1 MNSELE
7 IKTARIREML
17 DREKLGGVLLNAQHN
32 FAWISGGRS
41 NGIDETRESGAGS
54 ILITRQD
61 KTYLIAN
68 NIEMSRLLAEGV
80 SAAAF
85 EPIELSWQNE
95 KEPSKT
101 YELLR
106 SLVDGDIASDLPL
119 FPEIKPIES
128 LVAEC
133 RYELTESELHRLRD
147 LGRDAGVA
155 LEKAVML
162 ISPGLSEIQ
171 IARVVRDNLAAYD
184 LFPVVTLVGADERL
198 TRFRHPVPTAN
209 AWNRTLLIAVCTR
222 RHGLIA
228 SLSRM
233 ICVGDV
239 PADLQRRSEAA
250 AHVNAAL
257 YSATVAG
264 ATGSELYDVALRAYD
279 EREFAY
285 EINKHHQG
293 GACGYRTRDWVAH
306 PASSDIVRNNQAF
319 AWNPSITGTKT
330 EETGI
335 VTEGGFEIV
344 TASEGFPK
352 IPVTIG
358 GREYSSPGILSI
370 SKGVPA

>member
-7 IKTARIREML
+7 IKTGRIREML

-41 NGIDETRESGAGS
+41 NGIDQTRENGAGS
-54 ILITRQD
+54 VLITRQD
-61 KTYLIAN
+61 KIYLIAN
-68 NIEMSRLLAEGV
+68 NIEISRLLAEGV

-95 KEPSKT
+95 REPSKT

-106 SLVDGDIASDLPL
+106 SLVDGDIVSDIPL
-119 FPEIKPIES
+119 FPEIKPIEP

-133 RYELTESELHRLRD
+133 RYELTEPELHRLRD
-147 LGRDAGVA
+147 LGRDAGIA
-155 LEKAVML
+155 IEKAVML
-162 ISPGLSEIQ
+162 VSPGLSEIE

-184 LFPVVTLVGADERL
+184 LYPVITLVGADERL
-198 TRFRHPVPTAN
+198 ARFRHPVPTAN
-209 AWNRTLLIAVCTR
+209 AWNRTLLIAVCAR

-228 SLSRM
+228 SLSRI

-239 PADLQRRSEAA
+239 PSDLQRRTEAT

-257 YSATVAG
+257 HSATIAG
-264 ATGSELYDVALRAYD
+264 TTGSELYDVALRAY
-279 EREFAY
+279 EAREFAY

-306 PASSDIVRNNQAF
+306 PASTDVVRNHQAF

-335 VTEGGFEIV
+335 VTDDGFEIV
-344 TASEGFPK
+344 TSSAGFPK
-352 IPVTIG
+352 IRVAIE
-358 GREYSSPGILSI
+358 GREYFSPGILSI
-370 SKGVPA
+370 SKGASA

>member
-1 MNSELE
+1 
-7 IKTARIREML
+7 ML

-41 NGIDETRESGAGS
+41 NGIDQTRESGAGS
-54 ILITRQD
+54 VLITRED
-61 KTYLIAN
+61 KMYLIAN
-68 NIEMSRLLAEGV
+68 NIEISRLLAEGV

-101 YELLR
+101 YQLLR
-106 SLVDGDIASDLPL
+106 SLVDGDIATDIPL
-119 FPEIKPIES
+119 FAEITPIES

-133 RYELTESELHRLRD
+133 RYELTDPELHRLRD

-155 LEKAVML
+155 IENAVML
-162 ISPGLSEIQ
+162 ISPGLSEIE

-198 TRFRHPVPTAN
+198 ARFRHPVPTAN
-209 AWNRTLLIAVCTR
+209 AWNRTLLIAICAR

-228 SLSRM
+228 SLSRI
-233 ICVGDV
+233 ICVGEV
-239 PADLQRRSEAA
+239 PSDLQRRTEAA
-250 AHVNAAL
+250 AQVNAELQA
-257 YSATVAG
+257 ATIAG
-264 ATGSELYDVALRAYD
+264 TTGSELYEVAARAYEARD
-279 EREFAY
+279 FGY

-306 PASSDIVRNNQAF
+306 PTSTDVVRNNQAF

-335 VTEGGFEIV
+335 VTDDGFEIV
-344 TASEGFPK
+344 TSSEGFPK

-358 GREYSSPGILSI
+358 GREYFSPGILSI
-370 SKGVPA
+370 SKGVSA